1 MSEISGALRIAFSV
15 LLALPFSS
23 IVFSAV
29 LPVERYLCLLY
40 VPAPVKVVING
51 GLDEQALR
59 LVEEDGRTSGA
70 IRGPSA
76 STFAGCKVDDARCL
90 VGEGAGPELK
100 RHLPLLLQQKR
111 NFCLDFIQKMG
122 TLFCSVIVV
131 TSLPLARTSSSPVTN
146 SAGNI

>member
-70 IRGPSA
+70 TRGPSA
-76 STFAGCKVDDARCL
+76 SFFAGCKVDDARCL
-90 VGEGAGPELK
+90 VGEANRPELK
-100 RHLPLLLQQKR
+100 RNLPLLVQQKSK
-111 NFCLDFIQKMG
+111 FCLGFIREKEVING
-122 TLFCSVIVV
+122 HLILFSHSCY
-131 TSLPLARTSSSPVTN
+131 
-146 SAGNI
+146 

>member
-1 MSEISGALRIAFSV
+1 MSEISGALRIAVSV

-70 IRGPSA
+70 IRGPPA
-76 STFAGCKVDDARCL
+76 SFFGGCEVEDARCL

-100 RHLPLLLQQKR
+100 RHLPLLLQQKKKFLSGLYPK
-111 NFCLDFIQKMG
+111 NGHLI
-122 TLFCSVIVV
+122 LFSHSCY
-131 TSLPLARTSSSPVTN
+131 
-146 SAGNI
+146 

>member
-51 GLDEQALR
+51 GLDEQAL
-59 LVEEDGRTSGA
+59 
-70 IRGPSA
+70 
-76 STFAGCKVDDARCL
+76 
-90 VGEGAGPELK
+90 
-100 RHLPLLLQQKR
+100 
-111 NFCLDFIQKMG
+111 
-122 TLFCSVIVV
+122 
-131 TSLPLARTSSSPVTN
+131 
-146 SAGNI
+146 